1 MLFYAM
7 PHWDL
12 FVAYEG
18 NKAKNFFLYSN
29 YVKTVLLMQLKLCS
43 IIAVTILYR
52 TGKQSFKILIIK
64 IYEFKK

>member
-1 MLFYAM
+1 ML
-7 PHWDL
+7 HWDL

-18 NKAKNFFLYSN
+18 NKAKIFFLYSN